1 VHPEGV
7 GDLGAGC
14 GERTAPA
21 RREEGDAAGDGRAPC
36 VEPATALLGT
46 PTTSGCTGRKGGH
59 HFPFDRR
66 DASPYTAPAVN
77 CHVTITSPARR
88 TATRSSFLGRL
99 KNWAD
104 QKSWRQFIAV
114 YGCVIRASAM
124 KAGLRSEEADDVVQE
139 TLLSVARSIPGFVYD
154 RSKGTF
160 EAWVRRIAQCRVA
173 DHLRQRGAPG
183 HPLDYFPGQA
193 EFSDRTDPS
202 RLSHSVDPFA
212 ERWET
217 AWRESALLAGM
228 ERLKHSTSIA
238 HYQIFHMIADGI
250 EPGMPGPGPGGAHP

>member
-1 VHPEGV
+1 MPPA
-7 GDLGAGC
+7 DRRSSFA
-14 GERTAPA
+14 A
-21 RREEGDAAGDGRAPC
+21 RRSPFASWGP
-36 VEPATALLGT
+36 
-46 PTTSGCTGRKGGH
+46 
-59 HFPFDRR
+59 HFPFDSQ
-66 DASPYTAPAVN
+66 DAPLYTDDILS
-77 CHVTITSPARR
+77 HYGTITSPARR
-88 TATRSSFLGRL
+88 TATRSSFLERL

-104 QKSWRQFIAV
+104 QKSWRHFIAV
-114 YGCVIRASAM
+114 YGRVIRASAL

-183 HPLDYFPGQA
+183 HPLDRFPGQA
-193 EFSDRTDPS
+193 DFSDRTDAN

-228 ERLKHSTSIA
+228 ERLKHSTSAA
-238 HYQIFHMIADGI
+238 HYQIFHMCVIDRIDESEIARILGVQRATVYLVRHRLGRKLRQEI
-250 EPGMPGPGPGGAHP
+250 ERFRKSEPPGS